1 MPRTFD
7 RRFQP
12 KNDKD
17 PNRFGTDYSDPFGA
31 IDQTAQLAGTVFRDN
46 LIRIIKDTT
55 GIDLTGVVEFMDWLS
70 EQVGLVMA
78 GFGAA
83 WQALLDGIINIWLDT
98 TESVGAFVENVLDT
112 FNEVFNITKGNVLS
126 AGNAAI
132 TTYSTLATDAGG
144 DYDEFDYPLA
154 AELVA
159 GDDYAK
165 IVSGP
170 GAGTYGPNGIGH
182 LVWKPA
188 GFNFRQ
194 IVYRRSDVTLAQD
207 NGVVTS
213 VWLTKIKNPFFSDTF
228 GFLCGRMANDGSN
241 TYVRAAIDNNT
252 ARIEVVVAGVVTQLG
267 ATVSITPTAGDVWRF
282 FYGATSHSRRFW
294 LRQGSVTVITR
305 EDGLADG
312 TGSISSLGADHRSI
326 GFGTFVG
333 QYGLT
338 QNPAPSLAGWTWAP
352 QTTA

>member
-1 MPRTFD
+1 VPRTFD

-83 WQALLDGIINIWLDT
+83 WQALLDGVVNAWLNT
-98 TESVGAFVENVLDT
+98 TESVGAFVENVVDT
-112 FNEVFNITKGNVLS
+112 FNEAFGVVRDDVLTT
-126 AGNAAI
+126 GNAAI
-132 TTYSTLATDAGG
+132 TTWSGIATTAGG
-144 DYDEFDYPLA
+144 DFDEFDYSSA
-154 AELVA
+154 AALPGDTYAQITA
-159 GDDYAK
+159 G
-165 IVSGP
+165 G
-170 GAGTYGPNGIGH
+170 GGGTYGPNGIGH
-182 LVWKPA
+182 LIWKTA
-188 GFNFRQ
+188 GFSGRT
-194 IVYRRSDVTLAQD
+194 IIYRRSDVTLAQD
-207 NGVVTS
+207 DGVVTA
-213 VWLTKIKNPFFSDTF
+213 VTLTKIKNPLGADTYF
-228 GFLCGRMANDGSN
+228 YLCGRMANDGAN
-241 TYVRAAIDNNT
+241 TYVRAAIDNNQC
-252 ARIEVVVAGVVTQLG
+252 RIEVVVAGVVTQLG
-267 ATVSITPTAGDVWRF
+267 AAVNITPTTGDVFRF

-305 EDGLADG
+305 EDGAADG
-312 TGSISSLGADHRSI
+312 TGSLSSIGADHRSI
-326 GFGTFVG
+326 GFGTAVA
-333 QYGLT
+333 QYVLT